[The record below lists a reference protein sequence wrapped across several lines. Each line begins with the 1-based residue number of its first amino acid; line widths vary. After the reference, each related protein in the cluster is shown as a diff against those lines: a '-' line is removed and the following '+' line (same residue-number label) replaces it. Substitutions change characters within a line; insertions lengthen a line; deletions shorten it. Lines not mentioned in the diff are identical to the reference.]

1 MISTIN
7 DMNRFRIVLESAE
20 SYLAKIQPQLN
31 NANPQEKLM
40 AYQQAKDNLYRSIV
54 VLVPMIAE
62 YVNGADLETDTY
74 AQGLWLAMCNHC
86 KDPDFVKLLLD
97 FLHYSNNPD
106 YNRATGALLSKVA
119 SKLLKD
125 KKAEA
130 AKKAATT
137 TTTKKDKDGKET
149 TVAVKQEI
157 DTSDIAHIYTAVKL
171 MLGDVMTIVR
181 ERCGNLTEPEA
192 LGIAACLGMN
202 SKDTID
208 QILTMN
214 LPVTANL
221 FDIVAYRDPT
231 RLLTA
236 ALLMEPPKIAK
247 LTPNQQT
254 FLDSLK
260 RWVYDKLNIISEQ
273 QAYQF
278 LLSVYGPNPT
288 QKDIGKYFINVR
300 DCGNQYSN
308 LLAVA
313 KYLIK

>member
-1 MISTIN
+1 MIPTIT
-7 DMNRFRIVLESAE
+7 DTSRFRIVLESAE
-20 SYLAKIQPQLN
+20 SYLSKIQPQLM

-54 VLVPMIAE
+54 VLVPMVAE
-62 YVNGADLETDTY
+62 YINGADMETDTY
-74 AQGLWLAMCNHC
+74 AQGLWIAMCNHC
-86 KDPDFVKLLLD
+86 KDPNFVKMLLD
-97 FLHYSNNPD
+97 FLNYSNNPD
-106 YNRATGALLSKVA
+106 FNRATGALLSKVN

-125 KKAEA
+125 KRNDA
-130 AKKAATT
+130 AKKAATA
-137 TTTKKDKDGKET
+137 KKDGKDAAT
-149 TVAVKQEI
+149 KPGEI
-157 DTSDIAHIYTAVKL
+157 DTSDIAHIYTAVKM
-171 MLGDVMTIVR
+171 MLGDIMTIVR
-181 ERCGNLTEPEA
+181 ERCGNLSEAEA

-202 SKDTID
+202 SKDTIE
-208 QILTMN
+208 QILESD
-214 LPVTANL
+214 LPVTAQL

-236 ALLMEPPKIAK
+236 ALLMETPKIAK
-247 LTPNQQT
+247 PTQNQQN

-278 LLSVYGPNPT
+278 LLSVYGPNPS
-288 QKDIGKYFINVR
+288 QKDIGMYFINVR
-300 DCGNQYSN
+300 DCGNQYPN